1 MLVNRPNTALALALA
16 ALLLA
21 ALPAPAATAAHVLPP
36 TAERELIRILQLE
49 GPAPDGYAL
58 QVAIDKDRARV
69 TASRGGAVEATL
81 TLVHPGDAP
90 DDAPRAAGFAVI
102 HEAAPGDSQ
111 AVAAVMARLQATG
124 RAVTWTELDDAP
136 KAPGAPP
143 GGDPKRQ
150 AEVHE
155 QIDVALYKTALG
167 ELETARLVLAGLPAD
182 VPSGTALQIAT
193 AWRLA
198 GSPERAEAT
207 LARLTDLDPAQ
218 TMAAAAIRGQ
228 TDLDIAAALG
238 DTTGQAACERIAA
251 AAILARLG
259 LSEQALRYA
268 SAVRERAPDCAR
280 AWESEL
286 HRLLDAHRT
295 ADAAALA
302 DQAVARFPDD
312 DQLLSLAASIFNAHG
327 EYRKAVPILE
337 SVARRHPDQEGVMRV
352 LLSSMLRDVEWRES
366 YRVALQAKLDA
377 DPQDVLAQFLLGII
391 AHYENRFDESNALLT
406 PIEAQVG
413 HQSRFHI
420 YRAMNDFNLGKVDAA
435 IARLDQAA
443 KRPLPDPDVFYC
455 RAEIL
460 RDTNRQQALEDLR
473 RYRVNPEGVTLSNP
487 DKEVRVDRM
496 LKDLEACIAD
506 GRPKCESEWE
516 HPRLTHGETIPG
528 AVDAPEP
535 PPAVATRDPW
545 PWVVGG
551 ALMALLVFMVIHAR
565 RRRA

>member
-1 MLVNRPNTALALALA
+1 MPLTRSIAPL
-16 ALLLA
+16 ALLLLV
-21 ALPAPAATAAHVLPP
+21 ALPAPAASAAHVLPP

-49 GPAPDGYAL
+49 GPAPDAYAL

-69 TASRGGAVEATL
+69 TASRGGQVEATL
-81 TLVHPGDAP
+81 TLVHPADAP
-90 DDAPRAAGFAVI
+90 DDAPRVAGFAVI
-102 HEAAPGDSQ
+102 REAATEKSAAAD
-111 AVAAVMARLQATG
+111 AVLARLKSTG
-124 RAVTWTELDDAP
+124 REVTWTELGESKPA
-136 KAPGAPP
+136 AGTPGAL
-143 GGDPKRQ
+143 DPKRR
-150 AEVHE
+150 AAVHE
-155 QIDVALYKTALG
+155 QIDVALYKIALG
-167 ELETARLVLAGLPAD
+167 EVEAARTVLSGLPDD
-182 VPSGTALQIAT
+182 VQSGTALQIAT

-198 GSPERAEAT
+198 GVPERAEAT

-218 TMAAAAIRGQ
+218 VMAAAAIRGQ
-228 TDLDIAAALG
+228 TELDLEAALG
-238 DTTGQAACERIAA
+238 DATGQAACERIAS
-251 AAILARLG
+251 AAILAKLG
-259 LSEQALRYA
+259 LHEQALRYA

-295 ADAAALA
+295 KDAAALA
-302 DQAVARFPDD
+302 DQAVARFPED
-312 DQLLSLAASIFNAHG
+312 DQLLSLAASIFNADG
-327 EYRKAVPILE
+327 QYRKAVPILE

-377 DPQDVLAQFLLGII
+377 DPTDVLAQFLLGII
-391 AHYENRFDESNALLT
+391 AHYENRFDESNALLV

-420 YRAMNDFNLGKVDAA
+420 YRAMNDFNLGKVDEA
-435 IARLDQAA
+435 IARLNKAA
-443 KRPLPDPDVFYC
+443 ERPLPDPDVFYC

-460 RDTNRQQALEDLR
+460 RDTNRQQALEDLK

-496 LKDLEACIAD
+496 LKDLAACIAD

-528 AVDAPEP
+528 AADAAEP
-535 PPAVATRDPW
+535 PPAVAERDPW

-551 ALMALLVFMVIHAR
+551 ALAALLVFFIIHAR

>member
-1 MLVNRPNTALALALA
+1 MLK
-16 ALLLA
+16 
-21 ALPAPAATAAHVLPP
+21 PAATLALLALSVCAPSARAAYVLPP
-36 TAERELIRILQLE
+36 TAERELVRILQLE
-49 GPAPDGYAL
+49 GPAPDPYAL
-58 QVAIDKDRARV
+58 QVAIDKDRVRV
-69 TASRGGAVEATL
+69 TASQAGAVKATL
-81 TLVHPGDAP
+81 TLVHPDGAAP
-90 DDAPRAAGFAVI
+90 DAPRVAGFAAI
-102 HEAAPGDSQ
+102 TEADPADPK
-111 AVAAVMARLQATG
+111 AAAAVLARLAATG
-124 RAVTWTELDDAP
+124 RAVTWSELSDPVASDPGQADADAKRQTEL
-136 KAPGAPP
+136 
-143 GGDPKRQ
+143 
-150 AEVHE
+150 HE
-155 QIDVALYKTALG
+155 QLDVALYKTALG
-167 ELETARLVLAGLPAD
+167 ELETARTVLGGLPAD
-182 VPSGTALQIAT
+182 LPSGMALQVAT

-198 GSPERAEAT
+198 GAPDKAEAT

-218 TMAAAAIRGQ
+218 RMAAAAIRGQ
-228 TDLDIAAALG
+228 TDLDLDAALG
-238 DTTGQAACERIAA
+238 DTAGAAACERIAA

-259 LSEQALRYA
+259 LADQALRYA
-268 SAVRERAPDCAR
+268 QAVRERAPDCAR

-302 DQAVARFPDD
+302 DQAVLRFPDD

-337 SVARRHPDQEGVMRV
+337 AVARRHPDQEGVMRV
-352 LLSSMLRDVEWRES
+352 LLSSMLRDVAWRET
-366 YRVALQAKLDA
+366 YRQQLEAKLAA
-377 DPQDVLAQFLLGII
+377 DPSDVLAQFLLGII
-391 AHYENRFDESNALLT
+391 AHYENRFEESNRLLE

-420 YRAMNDFNLGKVDAA
+420 YRAMNDFNLGKVDLAL
-435 IARLDQAA
+435 ARLDEAA

-496 LKDLEACIAD
+496 MKDLAACLAD

-516 HPRLTHGETIPG
+516 HPRLTHGEKIPG
-528 AVDAPEP
+528 AVSPPSVP
-535 PPAVATRDPW
+535 PPAEPVAHDPW
-545 PWVVGG
+545 PWAVGG
-551 ALMALLVFMVIHAR
+551 AFAALVVFLLLHAR